1 MNVRPRILIVEDNSI
16 VAVDIKARVE
26 RMGYEI
32 TDCVTR
38 GQNAIDS
45 AMRET
50 PNLILMDIKLKGER
64 RYRYGSGK
72 VCKSLSK

>member
-26 RMGYEI
+26 RMGYEV

-38 GQNAIDS
+38 G
-45 AMRET
+45 
-50 PNLILMDIKLKGER
+50 
-64 RYRYGSGK
+64 
-72 VCKSLSK
+72 